1 MRAELLH
8 VVTAIFNPMGWES
21 RMRLYRDFE
30 AHMLAS
36 GVRLTVVECVLG
48 DRPHMLRGTAGVN
61 HIPVRSNTLLWNK
74 ENLLNI
80 AISRLPADWKHV
92 AWIDADISFRNGGW
106 AAATVSQLQ
115 QYDVIQPWSDC
126 YDLGPKGEHAG
137 HHRSFCRQWWNGA
150 PTGTSNGCYAFA
162 HPGYAWAANR
172 RAIDAVGGLMET
184 AAAGAGDHHMALA
197 LIGKVRMSVPKGIT
211 AGYLRPL
218 IQWQHRAVRDINFNI
233 GYLEGSTIEHSWH
246 GRKSDRQ
253 YIQRWD
259 ILTRHEFD
267 PDTDIKRNS
276 WGVLELAGNK
286 PRLRH
291 DIDMYFRQR
300 NEDANCM

>member
-1 MRAELLH
+1 MKAELLH

-21 RMRLYRDFE
+21 RIRLYRDFE
-30 AHMLAS
+30 GHMLAS
-36 GVRLTVVECVLG
+36 GVRLTTVECVLG
-48 DRPHMLRGTAGVN
+48 DRPHVLDGTPGVN
-61 HIPVRSNTLLWNK
+61 HIAVRSATLLWNK
-74 ENLLNI
+74 ENLLNLG
-80 AISRLPADWKHV
+80 ISRLPEDWKHL
-92 AWIDADISFRNGGW
+92 AWIDADVRFRNPIW
-106 AAATVSQLQ
+106 AAETVSQLQ
-115 QYDVIQPWSDC
+115 QYDVLQPWSDC
-126 YDLGPKGEHAG
+126 YDLGPKGEHAA

-150 PTGTSNGCYAFA
+150 PTGPSQCYTFA

-197 LIGKVRMSVPKGIT
+197 LIGKVRMSVPKGISP
-211 AGYLRPL
+211 GYLRPL
-218 IQWQHRAVRDINFNI
+218 VQWQQRAVRDINFNI

-246 GRKSDRQ
+246 GRKGDRK
-253 YIQRWD
+253 YIERWD
-259 ILTRHEFD
+259 ILTRHGFD

-286 PRLRH
+286 PALRH
-291 DIDMYFRQR
+291 DIDIYFRQR